1 MLLDKVE
8 DPTQL
13 TELKDERNYSP
24 LYYAAAE
31 GSIANLSLLLDLDG
45 QDGKVI
51 EACVKG
57 GKNVLFKGRT
67 YETVMLLSR
76 YGADKKH
83 RSDNNDTALKYLT
96 KKANQEA
103 PLALLDQE
111 LDEEGEEIYTL
122 KFDIFKDN
130 ETKPEDNQAKPFDLH
145 NCFIENERND
155 LILHPLMETYL
166 QVKWRQ
172 VRKVFIFEFLLRLL
186 FVISLTYM
194 AWRYMALTTCE
205 YEDDHGNYAL
215 GYVPIKGCIFK
226 PKVNNFLY
234 FLNNDERV
242 GVFENKT
249 HSNWTKTTPHFSMI
263 QTHPISCSNDYLS
276 HQSGTLEP
284 LCQVL
289 RNEEIGKF

>member
-1 MLLDKVE
+1 MTKLLS
-8 DPTQL
+8 Q
-13 TELKDERNYSP
+13 KDERNYSP
-24 LYYAAAE
+24 LFYAAAE
-31 GSIANLSLLLDLDG
+31 GSIANLSMLLESDG
-45 QDGKVI
+45 NDGKVI
-51 EACVKG
+51 DVCETG
-57 GKNVLFKGRT
+57 GKNVLFKARN
-67 YETVMLLSR
+67 YETVMLLSK
-76 YGADKKH
+76 YKA
-83 RSDNNDTALKYLT
+83 NNKQKRGGNETALKYLT

-103 PLALLDQE
+103 PLALLDQQ
-111 LDEEGEEIYTL
+111 LDEKGEEIYTL
-122 KFDIFKDN
+122 NFDIVKDN
-130 ETKPEDNQAKPFDLH
+130 PKQPFDLH
-145 NCFIENERND
+145 ICFNENERDD

-186 FVISLTYM
+186 FVVSLTYM